1 MRIAI
6 MQPYILPY
14 IGYFQ
19 LISSAD
25 VFVLYD
31 EVKYTK
37 KGWINRNRFLLN
49 GKAEVFTVPL
59 VKGLDSAMINKKSI
73 TPDYDGQSVLRRL
86 EAAYFKAP
94 QFKEAFE
101 LAEKCL
107 AQDEKNLFRY
117 LNTSI
122 RAVCD
127 YLKIPTKIVISSEV
141 ESHPERHGQDRV
153 ISLCKDLKA
162 TTYINSIGGE
172 ELYAGSQ
179 FKKNGLDLVF
189 LSPDIT
195 TYGQFQG
202 AFTPRL
208 SIIDVLM
215 FLAREKAASAAKK
228 YDLIGSNDE
237 GAQTD

>member
-19 LISSAD
+19 LISSVD

-59 VKGLDSAMINKKSI
+59 AKGSDSATVNEKRIV
-73 TPDYDGQSVLRRL
+73 PDYDGQSVLRQL
-86 EAAYFKAP
+86 EAAYSKAPHFKAG
-94 QFKEAFE
+94 FS

-117 LNTSI
+117 LNESI

-127 YLKIPTKIVISSEV
+127 YLNISTKIVISSEV
-141 ESHPERHGQDRV
+141 ESHPAKHGQDRV

-162 TTYINSIGGE
+162 TTYINPMGGE
-172 ELYAGSQ
+172 ELYSGPE
-179 FKKNGLDLVF
+179 FRKNGMELVF
-189 LSPDIT
+189 LSPNIA
-195 TYGQFQG
+195 TYSQFQEPF
-202 AFTPRL
+202 APRL
-208 SIIDVLM
+208 SIVDVLM
-215 FLAREKAASAAKK
+215 FLSRETAANEVKK
-228 YDLIGSNDE
+228 YELISIKDDNDRA
-237 GAQTD
+237 G